1 MLDGSQR
8 RNTKHESAWPFRIWY
23 NFDRKYP
30 FEPQITY
37 LRACPQKCGCYIH
50 HGHQGGLFTS
60 WEICSNPHL
69 CVQEVYSSPASN
81 TSFQF
86 FVAWT
91 LDVPES
97 AQFPLIVW
105 LIKVLIILDELVLQ
119 LPEAPPD
126 PQRSSSHGHSARLL
140 WPAGTM
146 PHQPAGLRGSD
157 TQQTTNT
164 SLYSLKAWCATWLSQ
179 IYLYL
184 HLQKISVSREF
195 DIWVSWPILIWNL
208 CNTTDMYS
216 SLTHYLLAAHK
227 WHVSSLLVIIKYLI
241 MEPDRYFISGF
252 DASTSIRE

>member
-37 LRACPQKCGCYIH
+37 LRACPQKFGCYIH

-97 AQFPLIVW
+97 AQFPFNCLTDKGVDNPW
-105 LIKVLIILDELVLQ
+105 R
-119 LPEAPPD
+119 A
-126 PQRSSSHGHSARLL
+126 RS
-140 WPAGTM
+140 P
-146 PHQPAGLRGSD
+146 
-157 TQQTTNT
+157 
-164 SLYSLKAWCATWLSQ
+164 ATWSP
-179 IYLYL
+179 
-184 HLQKISVSREF
+184 
-195 DIWVSWPILIWNL
+195 SWPTAVLLSRPLCLLVVARWHDASPARRPTRFGHTANYKHFFLFFKSLMCNFYTIWNIFI
-208 CNTTDMYS
+208 
-216 SLTHYLLAAHK
+216 LTFT
-227 WHVSSLLVIIKYLI
+227 
-241 MEPDRYFISGF
+241 ED
-252 DASTSIRE
+252 